1 MAKPKVAFYWC
12 ASCGGCEEAVVDLGA
27 AVLDVV
33 AAVDI
38 VLWPVALDFKYKDV
52 EALADGEI
60 AVSFINGAIRTEEQ
74 EHVAKL
80 LRDKSGLVV
89 AFGACAISGG
99 IPALANLTS
108 KKRIF
113 DRSYHDC
120 PSVDNPD
127 GTEPLPKAQVTS
139 GDRQT
144 RSGANGH
151 EVTLPRFYETVH
163 KLDDVVDVDY
173 YLPGCA
179 PTVDGI
185 VTAVTAILEGNLPPK
200 GAVLAP
206 NTALCSSC
214 DRNESKPE
222 DVCIE
227 QVRRVVDT
235 QVDPETCFL
244 AQGILCMG
252 PATRDGCGQSCIG
265 GNMPCTGCFGP
276 TDGCVDQGA
285 KMVAMLGG
293 ILAGEDDEAVER
305 VLDGIV
311 DPAGTFYRYGMAA
324 SLVGAAR
331 EEA

>member
-12 ASCGGCEEAVVDLGA
+12 ASCGGCEEAVVDLGPA
-27 AVLDVV
+27 ILDVV

-38 VLWPVALDFKYKDV
+38 VLWPVALDFKYSDV
-52 EALADGEI
+52 EAMEDGEI
-60 AVSFINGAIRTEEQ
+60 AVSFINGAVRTEEQ

-108 KKRIF
+108 KKAIF
-113 DRSYHDC
+113 DRSYHTA
-120 PSVDNPD
+120 PSVVNPD
-127 GTEPLPKAQVTS
+127 GTEP
-139 GDRQT
+139 QT
-144 RSGANGH
+144 RSGSNGH
-151 EVTLPRFYETVH
+151 ELSLPGFWETVH

-185 VTAVTAILEGNLPPK
+185 VTAVTAILEGKLPPK
-200 GAVLAP
+200 GAILAP

-222 DVCIE
+222 DVCID
-227 QVRRVVDT
+227 QVRRVVDV

-252 PATRDGCGQSCIG
+252 PATRDGCGQTCVS

-293 ILAGEDDEAVER
+293 ILAGEDEESVDR

-311 DPAGTFYRYGMAA
+311 DPAGTFYRYGMSAG
-324 SLVGAAR
+324 LVGAAR
-331 EEA
+331 EEE

>member
-12 ASCGGCEEAVVDLGA
+12 ASCGGCEEAVVDLGVA
-27 AVLDVV
+27 LLDVA

-38 VLWPVALDFKYKDV
+38 VLWPVALDFKYSDV
-52 EALADGEI
+52 EALDDGAI
-60 AVSFINGAIRTEEQ
+60 AVSFINGAVRTDEQ
-74 EHVAKL
+74 AHVAEL
-80 LRDKSGLVV
+80 LRRKSGLVV
-89 AFGACAISGG
+89 AFGACAVSGG

-108 KKRIF
+108 RHQIF
-113 DRSYHDC
+113 DRSYHRA
-120 PSVDNPD
+120 PSVVNPD
-127 GTEPLPKAQVTS
+127 GVEPRTDATVGGAAVGLPA
-139 GDRQT
+139 
-144 RSGANGH
+144 
-151 EVTLPRFYETVH
+151 FWETVR

-173 YLPGCA
+173 YLPGCP
-179 PTVDGI
+179 PTAELIG
-185 VTAVTAILEGNLPPK
+185 AALAAILEGKLPEK

-214 DRNESKPE
+214 DRNASKPDE
-222 DVCIE
+222 VCIDRI
-227 QVRRVVDT
+227 RRVADT
-235 QVDPETCFL
+235 AVDPESCFL

-252 PATRDGCGQSCIG
+252 PATRDGCGESCID

-285 KMVAMLGG
+285 KMVALLGG
-293 ILAGEDDEAVER
+293 ILSGDDEESVGR

-331 EEA
+331 EEG